1 MRSLANYDFFLM
13 PKPFEVGKRII
24 DMIINTKRIIDDQYR
39 GVIITIIIIIDNQ
52 HRGAAE
58 EMLSFQAQLSRRLA
72 AEMMVRQQV
81 LSS

>member
-13 PKPFEVGKRII
+13 NKPFKVGKRII
-24 DMIINTKRIIDDQYR
+24 DMIINTKRMIDDQY
-39 GVIITIIIIIDNQ
+39 
-52 HRGAAE
+52 RGAAE

-81 LSS
+81 LSSS

>member
-24 DMIINTKRIIDDQYR
+24 DMIINTKRIID
-39 GVIITIIIIIDNQ
+39 NQ

-58 EMLSFQAQLSRRLA
+58 EMLSFQAQLSRRLV

-81 LSS
+81 LSSS